1 MLGFGVGAL
10 CPRGTPSVHA
20 LWTRSHKHALRVRI
34 VCFTGVVLA
43 WFRPTT
49 PQTATKDVGHLSR
62 KSNSAENNQSQED
75 RVTTDRRR
83 LPASFSRPVVTS
95 AGLLF
100 DTQLVPLNV
109 GGSPTRHDSAP
120 APQSQRVERQTS
132 DVQVVSSPRLVRFW
146 FLGPRTCSVI
156 STRLTVAHLTASVK
170 KPIGFN
176 NRKPSAKSRTP
187 LAHTRDKRDRTS
199 QLQWRPRWDQRPET
213 AADEIGPMAR
223 NAPTRRKVVNIT
235 VKKKKKTVT
244 RERKVSPE
252 CSSTD
257 CNTPNNRP

>member
-10 CPRGTPSVHA
+10 CPRGTLPVHV

-109 GGSPTRHDSAP
+109 GGRPARHDSAP

-132 DVQVVSSPRLVRFW
+132 DVQVVSSPRLVRFR

-156 STRLTVAHLTASVK
+156 STRLTVAAPHGFGEETQRVQHPEAVGEVKDSVD
-170 KPIGFN
+170 PYARQERYVPRSFSGDPVGIN
-176 NRKPSAKSRTP
+176 ARKLLLMKSARWPAKLQREGKS
-187 LAHTRDKRDRTS
+187 
-199 QLQWRPRWDQRPET
+199 
-213 AADEIGPMAR
+213 
-223 NAPTRRKVVNIT
+223 
-235 VKKKKKTVT
+235 
-244 RERKVSPE
+244 
-252 CSSTD
+252 
-257 CNTPNNRP
+257 